1 MIKAFEAPVTSL
13 SHFPQE
19 ISLDPSHFL
28 SSLCI
33 PGTVLDIYLCDPYN
47 SVE

>member
-1 MIKAFEAPVTSL
+1 MIKAFEARVTSL
-13 SHFPQE
+13 SHFLQE
-19 ISLDPSHFL
+19 ISLDLSHLL

-33 PGTVLDIYLCDPYN
+33 PGTALDIYLCDPYN